1 MINLF
6 HDRIDKKRKR
16 EHHYGLDLLRIISM
30 FMIVITHVLG
40 KGGLRSSVAG
50 AGESDSYF
58 VVTWVIQ
65 VLVYGAVN
73 CYALISGYVGACST
87 YKYSK
92 LLNIWLQVF
101 FYTFTITTVFAL
113 FGYHVT
119 LNDWRHTFFPI
130 VSGEYWYMTAY
141 FGLLIFMPVIN
152 GGLKSMSDVQL
163 RNLVVLMGIF
173 FSFLPA
179 LMNNRVNE
187 FSLSKGFEMT
197 WLIILY
203 IVGAY
208 LHRIDLKKYSTKKLL
223 TIYTICMLITYS
235 MKFIVGNIWYWYVSP
250 SLSMGAISL
259 FIIFAK
265 MKMPNNKALLKF
277 IAIVSPTTLGVYL
290 AHLHPLLVRFVIRD
304 FAEPFVKAPILVYPF
319 LILGVSII
327 IYLIAFIV
335 EKFDLKSLKF
345 FKWLELAIGLM
356 INSHL
361 RNYKKLLEN
370 LTVFYLRLNH
380 F

>member
-1 MINLF
+1 MTTT
-6 HDRIDKKRKR
+6 RQK

-30 FMIVITHVLG
+30 FMIVVTHVLG
-40 KGGLRSSVAG
+40 KGGLRSSVS
-50 AGESDSYF
+50 GEPDSYF
-58 VVTWVIQ
+58 IVTWIIQ

-73 CYALISGYVGACST
+73 CYALISGYVGARST

-101 FYTFTITTVFAL
+101 FYTFTMTLIFAL
-113 FGYHVT
+113 FGFNVT
-119 LNDWRHTFFPI
+119 LEDWRHAFFPI

-141 FGLLIFMPVIN
+141 FGLLIFMPMIN
-152 GGLKSMSDVQL
+152 GGLKSMTDTQL
-163 RNLVVLMGIF
+163 RNLVILMAVF

-179 LMNNRVNE
+179 FMNNQVTE

-208 LHRIDLKKYSTKKLL
+208 LYRIDLTKYSLKKLI
-223 TIYTICMLITYS
+223 TIYAVCMVFTYS

-250 SLSMGAISL
+250 TLTMGAISL
-259 FIIFAK
+259 FIVFAK
-265 MKMPNNKALLKF
+265 MKKPKSKAVLTF
-277 IAIVSPTTLGVYL
+277 ITIVSPTTLGVYL

-304 FAEPFVKAPILVYPF
+304 FAEPFIKAPILLYPF

-327 IYLIAFIV
+327 IYLLAFLV
-335 EKFDLKSLKF
+335 EK
-345 FKWLELAIGLM
+345 
-356 INSHL
+356 
-361 RNYKKLLEN
+361 
-370 LTVFYLRLNH
+370 LRLKIFKLAQVARIGNWLDDK
-380 F
+380 FPYTE